1 MKKFYSLYNIAKHPY
16 LLKRALYRKLEA
28 RETEKH
34 KKRLSEY
41 KNYQFVIKDVI
52 KKITN
57 DGGCWQTLIDV
68 PHENDIEAFY
78 GHLDECSQFHPNYY
92 RMSKSNIDTI
102 LSVSLSTKPET
113 IIETGIA
120 SGFSTASFPKALNI
134 NKKGV
139 LHSIDLHARSGVTF
153 PENRQLGWVV
163 PEDLKTRWTL
173 HLGTSEKILPD
184 LLKQMNQI
192 DIFMHDSRHLYK
204 TQMFEYTTAYP
215 YIKPNGLLMSDD
227 ATDNDAFL
235 DFADEINKTPMI
247 LDNKIGIIQ
256 K

>member
-1 MKKFYSLYNIAKHPY
+1 M
-16 LLKRALYRKLEA
+16 R
-28 RETEKH
+28 
-34 KKRLSEY
+34 
-41 KNYQFVIKDVI
+41 
-52 KKITN
+52 
-57 DGGCWQTLIDV
+57 ID
-68 PHENDIEAFY
+68 
-78 GHLDECSQFHPNYY
+78 
-92 RMSKSNIDTI
+92 I
-102 LSVSLSTKPET
+102 LT
-113 IIETGIA
+113 
-120 SGFSTASFPKALNI
+120 
-134 NKKGV
+134 
-139 LHSIDLHARSGVTF
+139 
-153 PENRQLGWVV
+153 
-163 PEDLKTRWTL
+163 
-173 HLGTSEKILPD
+173 ILPD